1 MYARIA
7 RRRSDRLSVPR
18 LSTWAVLRLPIVIGV
33 AFFFV
38 FPYLWLAG
46 SAFRPREEIFR
57 YVNPVSW
64 RTFIPLSPTLDNF
77 RHLFLELN
85 FGRALANSLFL
96 AVVTVTITLFICSMI
111 AFALARINFPGREI
125 VFTLI
130 LATLLI
136 PFETIMVSVFL
147 TIQRLGLFDTY
158 PALIL
163 PWVTDAFIIF
173 LLRQHFREISDEL
186 QDAAIV
192 DGCSLFRIYWNVM
205 LPNIRPALVSAAFVK
220 FVFSWDA
227 FIWPLIVTRDPDL
240 TVVQLAI
247 SRLFTD
253 QNVLWELIFAGAF
266 IGTVPL
272 IVLFLF
278 LQRYYVEGVVT
289 SGIK

>member
-1 MYARIA
+1 MYSRIIG
-7 RRRSDRLSVPR
+7 RRSDRFSGPHIGARALTR
-18 LSTWAVLRLPIVIGV
+18 LAVLIGI

-64 RTFIPLSPTLDNF
+64 RTFIPVEPTLDNF
-77 RHLFLELN
+77 RHLFVELN
-85 FGRALANSLFL
+85 FGRALANSFFI

-111 AFALARINFPGREI
+111 AFAIARINFPGREI

-130 LATLLI
+130 LATILI

-158 PALIL
+158 PAIIL
-163 PWVTDAFIIF
+163 PWVADAFIIF
-173 LLRQHFREISDEL
+173 LFRQHFREIPDEL

-192 DGCSLFRIYWNVM
+192 DGCSLFRVYWNVM
-205 LPNIRPALVSAAFVK
+205 LPNIRPALVSAAFIK

-240 TVVQLAI
+240 TVIQLAI

-272 IVLFLF
+272 ILLFLF
-278 LQRYYVEGVVT
+278 LQRYYIEGVVS